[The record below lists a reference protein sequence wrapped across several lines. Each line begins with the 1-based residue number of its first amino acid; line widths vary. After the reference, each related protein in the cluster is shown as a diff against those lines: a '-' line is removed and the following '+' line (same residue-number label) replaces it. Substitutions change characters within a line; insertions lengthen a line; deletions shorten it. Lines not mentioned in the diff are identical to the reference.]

1 MTPAGLLAPTYRNQ
15 LAFIDI
21 FFRGMNNTNYNMAVC
36 GTSGA
41 GKTGLIQPLIRSVL
55 DSGGFAVVF
64 DMGDGYKSLCENM
77 GGVYLDG
84 ETLRFNPFANIT
96 DIDQSA
102 ERVRDQL
109 SVMASPN
116 GNLDEVH
123 EGLLLQA
130 VRASWLNN
138 DLKTTAEAVLSLVK
152 DGATDGV
159 QIDPTLFSQYGIRSV
174 PALVVFC
181 SQGYDI
187 IRGNLRVGQAL
198 EKVAATGDCRQ
209 VAHDLLAGKG
219 DSGK

>member
-1 MTPAGLLAPTYRNQ
+1 MKLS
-15 LAFIDI
+15 
-21 FFRGMNNTNYNMAVC
+21 M
-36 GTSGA
+36 
-41 GKTGLIQPLIRSVL
+41 
-55 DSGGFAVVF
+55 
-64 DMGDGYKSLCENM
+64 KSLAALLMMLN
-77 GGVYLDG
+77 G
-84 ETLRFNPFANIT
+84 A
-96 DIDQSA
+96 
-102 ERVRDQL
+102 
-109 SVMASPN
+109 VMASENVNTPEN
-116 GNLDEVH
+116 RQFLKQQENLSRQLREKPDHQLKAWAEKQVLENPLQRSDNHFLDELVRKQ
-123 EGLLLQA
+123 QA
-130 VRASWLNN
+130 SQDGKPRHFGIPATLRGMVNN

-159 QIDPTLFSQYGIRSV
+159 QIDPTLFSQYGIRTV

>member
-1 MTPAGLLAPTYRNQ
+1 
-15 LAFIDI
+15 
-21 FFRGMNNTNYNMAVC
+21 
-36 GTSGA
+36 
-41 GKTGLIQPLIRSVL
+41 
-55 DSGGFAVVF
+55 
-64 DMGDGYKSLCENM
+64 
-77 GGVYLDG
+77 
-84 ETLRFNPFANIT
+84 
-96 DIDQSA
+96 
-102 ERVRDQL
+102 
-109 SVMASPN
+109 MASPN

-130 VRASWLNN
+130 VRASWLAKKNKARIDDVVDFLKNARDNDQYVESPTNHFLDELVRKQQASQDGKPRQGALYFVSFSIPEEGLKRMLGETRHYGIPATLRGMVNN

>member
-1 MTPAGLLAPTYRNQ
+1 GLKRMLGETRHYGIPATL
-15 LAFIDI
+15 
-21 FFRGMNNTNYNMAVC
+21 RGMV
-36 GTSGA
+36 
-41 GKTGLIQPLIRSVL
+41 
-55 DSGGFAVVF
+55 
-64 DMGDGYKSLCENM
+64 
-77 GGVYLDG
+77 
-84 ETLRFNPFANIT
+84 
-96 DIDQSA
+96 
-102 ERVRDQL
+102 
-109 SVMASPN
+109 
-116 GNLDEVH
+116 
-123 EGLLLQA
+123 
-130 VRASWLNN
+130 NN

-159 QIDPTLFSQYGIRSV
+159 QIDPTLFSQYGIRTV